1 MTGAR
6 VPFMVMR
13 YAITTLLLLA
23 ACSHTINAYEGA
35 DAKPTLLPALQT
47 VAKGEATLV
56 AQDRAYMMWPAAAA
70 AERQALADAL
80 ARAVSAPP
88 VRRKIKLPARKQ
100 TGVMA
105 LYYPTRFLETRQD
118 QKKLVIQR
126 IGGEHPAYWITY
138 EPGDAY
144 YSLMLWA
151 TPEIDSA
158 WDRLESRAGAL
169 SGGFVRGPPVYRSLN
184 TPTATGSN
192 AMLREVGI
200 YFRGLGGGGK
210 TITVETAGAL
220 YEIEPGE

>member
-1 MTGAR
+1 
-6 VPFMVMR
+6 MR
-13 YAITTLLLLA
+13 YAMTTLLLLA

-56 AQDRAYMMWPAAAA
+56 ARDRAYVIWPDAAV

-88 VRRKIKLPARKQ
+88 ARRKIKLPARKQ

-105 LYYPTRFLETRQD
+105 FYYPMRFLETRQD
-118 QKKLVIQR
+118 QKTLVIQR
-126 IGGEHPAYWITY
+126 IGGETPAYWVTY

-144 YSLMLWA
+144 YGLMLWA

-169 SGGFVRGPPVYRSLN
+169 SGGFVHGPPVYRSLN
-184 TPTATGSN
+184 TPTAHGSN
-192 AMLREVGI
+192 GMLREVGI
-200 YFRGLGGGGK
+200 DFRGLGVEGK
-210 TITVETAGAL
+210 TIRVDTAGAL